1 MLLYVTEIN
10 MGKFT
15 FKSIGDLFKDTG
27 RNFVR
32 DEIPKQS
39 AALAYYTIF
48 SLGPML
54 IVVIYLAGVFWSQS
68 AVEGRIFGQ
77 IRGLVGD
84 KAALQIQEII
94 KSAAISANS
103 TLAGIVGLV
112 TLLLGATTIFAEI
125 QNSINSIWGLKVKAK
140 KGWLKMLKNRFI
152 SFSLV
157 VSLGFLLLVSLMI
170 NGLVEG
176 LMDQLKELFPR
187 GTVILLYILN
197 LVVTLL
203 ITSALFAIIFKV
215 LPDAIIRWR
224 DVAVGAIFTAILFM
238 IGKLAITL
246 YIGKSSV
253 ATSFGAA
260 SSLVV
265 LLLWV
270 YYSSII
276 LYFGAEFTKMYA
288 LKFGAEIKPAKYA
301 VIVQTI
307 QVERDQGTVQDSE
320 KETEKTEQILQEVAD
335 RENPPSG
342 M

>member
-1 MLLYVTEIN
+1 MAKLKLQTIGTLLKQT
-10 MGKFT
+10 GKDFM
-15 FKSIGDLFKDTG
+15 K
-27 RNFVR
+27 

-54 IVVIYLAGVFWSQS
+54 IIVIFMAGVVWGEK
-68 AVEGRIFGQ
+68 AVEGQVYEQ
-77 IRGLVGD
+77 IRSLVGSS
-84 KAALQIQEII
+84 AARQIQEII
-94 KSAAISANS
+94 KSATVEGNNVVAA
-103 TLAGIVGLV
+103 TVGLV
-112 TLLLGATTIFAEI
+112 TLLLGATAIFTQI
-125 QNSINSIWGLKVKAK
+125 QDSINSIWKLRVKAR

-170 NGLVEG
+170 NALVEG
-176 LMDQLKELFPR
+176 MMDQLKNMFPQA
-187 GTVILLYILN
+187 TVVLVYILN
-197 LVVTLL
+197 LAITLL
-203 ITSALFAIIFKV
+203 LTSSLFAIIFKV

-224 DVAVGAIFTAILFM
+224 DVFVGAMFTAVLFM
-238 IGKLAITL
+238 IGKFAITI

-253 ATSFGAA
+253 GSSYGAA

-276 LYFGAEFTKMYA
+276 LYFGAEFTKVYA
-288 LKFGAEIKPAKYA
+288 SLLGSAIKPNEYA

-307 QVERDQGTVQDSE
+307 QLERETGTIQESE
-320 KETEKTEQILQEVAD
+320 KETEETTRVLQKKRD
-335 RENPPSG
+335 SLDNQGS
-342 M
+342 

>member
-1 MLLYVTEIN
+1 MSQLNLHT
-10 MGKFT
+10 
-15 FKSIGDLFKDTG
+15 IGTLFKQTG
-27 RNFVR
+27 KDFMR

-54 IVVIYLAGVFWSQS
+54 IIIIFLAGAVWGEK
-68 AVEGRIFGQ
+68 AVEGQVYEQ
-77 IRGLVGD
+77 IRGLVGAS
-84 KAALQIQEII
+84 AARQIQEII
-94 KSAAISANS
+94 KSATVEGNNM
-103 TLAGIVGLV
+103 LAATVGLI
-112 TLLLGATTIFAEI
+112 TLVAGATAIFTQI
-125 QNSINSIWGLKVKAK
+125 QDSINSIWKLRVKAR

-170 NGLVEG
+170 NALVEG
-176 LMDQLKELFPR
+176 MMDQLQDMFPQV
-187 GTVILLYILN
+187 TVVLVYILN
-197 LVVTLL
+197 LTITLL
-203 ITSALFAIIFKV
+203 LTSSLFAIIFKV

-224 DVAVGAIFTAILFM
+224 DVFVGAMFTAILFM
-238 IGKLAITL
+238 IGKFAITL

-253 ATSFGAA
+253 GTSYGAA

-276 LYFGAEFTKMYA
+276 LYFGAEFTKNYA
-288 LKFGAEIKPAKYA
+288 SSFGSAIKPNEYA

-307 QVERDQGTVQDSE
+307 QLERETGTIQESE
-320 KETEKTEQILQEVAD
+320 KETEETTRALQEERD
-335 RENPPSG
+335 HTENRRR
-342 M
+342 

>member
-1 MLLYVTEIN
+1 ME
-10 MGKFT
+10 KFT
-15 FKSIGDLFKDTG
+15 LKSIGDLFKDTG
-27 RNFVR
+27 KNFVR

-54 IVVIYLAGVFWSQS
+54 IVIIFLAGVFWSQS

-77 IRGLVGD
+77 IRDLVGD

-94 KSAAISANS
+94 KSAAVSANS
-103 TLAGIVGLV
+103 TLAGVIGLL
-112 TLLLGATTIFAEI
+112 TLLIGATTIFAEI
-125 QNSINSIWGLKVKAK
+125 QNSINSIWRLKVKAK

-176 LMDQLKELFPR
+176 LMDRLKELFPQ
-187 GTVILLYILN
+187 GTVILLYVLN
-197 LVVTLL
+197 LVITLL
-203 ITSALFAIIFKV
+203 VTSALFAIIFKV

-224 DVAVGAIFTAILFM
+224 DVMVGAIFTAILFM

-246 YIGKSSV
+246 YIGQSSV
-253 ATSFGAA
+253 ASSFGAA

-288 LKFGAEIKPAKYA
+288 IKFGAAIKPAKYA

-307 QVERDQGTVQDSE
+307 QLERSQGTVQESE
-320 KETEKTEQILQEVAD
+320 KETENTERVMQEATD
-335 RENPPSG
+335 RAENAVHNNPDG
-342 M
+342 NRM